1 MNLMRRASPFFLARA
16 VTLSLFCVLEAH
28 SAAHSPARSAA
39 AQSPSGGNQVG
50 TIDFTARLAPTG
62 AHPEPVRQFT
72 FYVLTR
78 SYSDITKDVEEQETP
93 PSRER
98 FIDELKVSHELK
110 DWLRAHDIMDLTAP
124 GLDKLV
130 KPDEILSIPEFLL
143 AYQRSNSGGVT
154 NGIPKPKFVEADK
167 TANPARYEKQRD
179 DYLVALKKFIVAHPE
194 SVDGMELE
202 LEGVNPQYKWSLL
215 ETAHQRRVM
224 QMAPQIAQT
233 KYLAA
238 QTDTDLDGRAS
249 VASLPAGTY
258 WISTLN
264 VDAGAG
270 DIRVRWDVPVAI
282 QGGRTT
288 HIELTNLNS
297 TIPQKATP

>member
-1 MNLMRRASPFFLARA
+1 MRRASPFFLART
-16 VTLSLFCVLEAH
+16 VTVSLFLAVAAH
-28 SAAHSPARSAA
+28 SAAHSASGATA
-39 AQSPSGGNQVG
+39 AQSPAGGNQVG
-50 TIDFTARLAPTG
+50 TVDFTARLAPTG
-62 AHPEPVRQFT
+62 ARPEPVRQFT

-78 SYSDITKDVEEQETP
+78 SYSDITKDVEEQEAP
-93 PSRER
+93 PSREK
-98 FIDELKVSHELK
+98 FIDELKVSPQLK

-167 TANPARYEKQRD
+167 TANPARYQKQLD

-215 ETAHQRRVM
+215 ETAHQRRVL

-249 VASLPAGTY
+249 IASLPAGKY

-264 VDAGAG
+264 LDAGAG

-282 QGGRTT
+282 EAGRTT
-288 HIELTNLNS
+288 RIELTNLNAHN
-297 TIPQKATP
+297 PRRATP